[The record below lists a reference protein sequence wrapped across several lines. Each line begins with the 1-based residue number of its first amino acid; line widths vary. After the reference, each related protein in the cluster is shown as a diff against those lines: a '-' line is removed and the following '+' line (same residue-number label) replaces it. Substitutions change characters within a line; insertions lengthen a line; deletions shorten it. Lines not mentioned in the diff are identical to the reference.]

1 MAEFVELRTEEML
14 PEVEQMERMLMF
26 EKEELRTI
34 AKKRKEFE
42 YKIQRRTKNKEDYL
56 RYIQYEMDL
65 LKLIRLR
72 REKMGYQQ
80 KKANIDFTIGNR
92 VNKLFKQAIFRFQD
106 DVRLWLSYIKFCKQV
121 RFYSC
126 VSRMLVRMLQVH
138 SDKPQLW
145 KLAAKWEFEES
156 LSVENARQFLL
167 RGLRAHPDSRLL
179 YAEAFRMELHYAA
192 KKRAELEDAKKKQAE
207 DSAVAGTSTKD
218 SSETNADGAKS
229 TGANL
234 NGDIVPDQVAEG
246 KLAELIYESALKKV
260 ARVDFLI
267 QLLDIAKEFS
277 FTGKLQKKIVEDLLS
292 KYPDEELTWDTMA
305 RRELEGLTY
314 SDPNNSSALPLE
326 PLLGVSADLSTIP
339 FSPESSTA
347 MDVDDDNVEV
357 NERKSKS
364 NLNQR
369 LRLCCE
375 VYEAVVK
382 KINTDKM
389 WSLYLDTMLEA
400 NQDQAHLPCYKKKLL
415 KHALQGAHN
424 AGKLQEK
431 YYLHWIEM
439 LQAAGKTKKVRDV
452 LKSATDRIPSSAEI
466 WQLRLRFHL
475 SRDEETTAEEVFS
488 AALNHLGSDPES
500 ILPLWK
506 IQLQYCQ
513 TKSPAKTE
521 ALFERGLKAAPAV
534 VTALRPMYLEWLCLS
549 RGIRDAR
556 ATYDKLSLQP
566 PLSLD
571 LHTKMAF
578 LESMQTTAVMKQ
590 VRKCHENACIQFG
603 KDNADVWM
611 DYVKFEM
618 KRGDPKN
625 ISNIYLRAVRQLQ
638 PIQADIF
645 IHEFSLVKTC
655 MGAPQTSDS

>member
-156 LSVENARQFLL
+156 QSVENARQFLL
-167 RGLRAHPDSRLL
+167 RGLRAHPESRLL

-192 KKRAELEDAKKKQAE
+192 KKRAELEEAKKKQQE
-207 DSAVAGTSTKD
+207 GDLAVAGTSTKD
-218 SSETNADGAKS
+218 SNESSAESKS
-229 TGANL
+229 SGVTFH
-234 NGDIVPDQVAEG
+234 GDVVPDQVAEG
-246 KLAELIYESALKKV
+246 RLAELIYESAMKKV
-260 ARVDFLI
+260 DGVAFII

-277 FTGKLQKKIVEDLLS
+277 FTGKLQKKIVEDLLN

-314 SDPNNSSALPLE
+314 SDPHNSNQSPLE
-326 PLLGVSADLSTIP
+326 PLLGVTADNSSIP
-339 FSPESSTA
+339 LSPEGANT
-347 MDVDDDNVEV
+347 MEVDDDNSEL
-357 NERKSKS
+357 NEKKGKS
-364 NLNQR
+364 NLTQR

-382 KINTDKM
+382 KINTEKM

-400 NQDQAHLPCYKKKLL
+400 NSDQAHLPCYKKKLL

-439 LQAAGKTKKVRDV
+439 LQTAGKSKKARDV
-452 LKSATDRIPSSAEI
+452 LKSGTERIPTSAEL

-475 SRDEETTAEEVFS
+475 SRDEEIIAEEVFHS
-488 AALNHLGSDPES
+488 ALENLGTDPES
-500 ILPLWK
+500 VLPLWK

-521 ALFERGLKAAPAV
+521 ALFEKGLNAAPNVA
-534 VTALRPMYLEWLCLS
+534 TALRPLYLEWLCLS

-556 ATYDKLSLQP
+556 AAYDKLCLQP

-571 LHTKMAF
+571 LHTKMAA
-578 LESMQTTAVMKQ
+578 LESMQTTAIMKQ
-590 VRKCHENACIQFG
+590 VRKCHENASSQFG

-618 KRGDPKN
+618 KRGEPKN
-625 ISNIYLRAVRQLQ
+625 ISNIYLRAVRQLE

-655 MGAPQTSDS
+655 MAAPQTPDS

>member
-1 MAEFVELRTEEML
+1 MELRTEEML

-26 EKEELRTI
+26 EKDELRTI

-156 LSVENARQFLL
+156 QSVENARQFLL

-192 KKRAELEDAKKKQAE
+192 KKRIELEEAKKKPSDGEA
-207 DSAVAGTSTKD
+207 AAGTSSKD
-218 SSETNADGAKS
+218 SNETKTECVKS
-229 TGANL
+229 GIVNL
-234 NGDIVPDQVAEG
+234 NGDVVPDQVAEG
-246 KLAELIYESALKKV
+246 RLAELIYESAMKKV
-260 ARVDFLI
+260 DGVEFII
-267 QLLDIAKEFS
+267 QLLDIAREFN
-277 FTGKLQKKIVEDLLS
+277 FTGKLQKKIVEDLLN
-292 KYPDEELTWDTMA
+292 KYPDSELTWDTMA
-305 RRELEGLTY
+305 RRELEGLPY
-314 SDPNNSSALPLE
+314 ADPNNTSQLPLE
-326 PLLGVSADLSTIP
+326 PLLGVTAGHSSVPL
-339 FSPESSTA
+339 SPEASMA
-347 MDVDDDNVEV
+347 MEVDDDAAEG
-357 NERKSKS
+357 EKKGKAS
-364 NLNQR
+364 LTQR

-382 KINTDKM
+382 KLNTEKM

-400 NQDQAHLPCYKKKLL
+400 NQDESHLPCYKKKLL

-452 LKSATDRIPSSAEI
+452 LKSATEHIPSSAEL
-466 WQLRLRFHL
+466 WQLRLRFLL
-475 SRDEETTAEEVFS
+475 SRDEETAAEDVFQS
-488 AALNHLGSDPES
+488 ALKHLGSDAES
-500 ILPLWK
+500 VLPLWK

-521 ALFERGLKAAPAV
+521 ALFERALVAPASI

-556 ATYDKLSLQP
+556 AAYDKLCLQP

-571 LHTKMAF
+571 LHTKMAA

-590 VRKCHENACIQFG
+590 VRKCHENACSQFG

-625 ISNIYLRAVRQLQ
+625 ISNIYLRAVRHLE

-655 MGAPQTSDS
+655 MATPPSSDS